1 MIKKRITYTDY
12 DGVERTEDFYFNI
25 SKSELAEMEMTTAGS
40 FTGALQ
46 KMIDAKD
53 VTDLAKMVKF
63 FILKAYGEKTPDGKR
78 FTKSEELSTAFSQ
91 TPAYDQLFMEI
102 FTNTDVALEFIN
114 GLMPAELVKQVADE
128 KKQADNPALALS
140 D

>member
-46 KMIDAKD
+46 RMIDAKD
-53 VTDLAKMVKF
+53 VTDLAKTVKF

-102 FTNTDVALEFIN
+102 FPNTDMALEFIN

-128 KKQADNPALALS
+128 KKQAGNPALALA